1 MAELL
6 ARISSRELTEW
17 MQYYELEPFGE
28 ERADLHAAIVA
39 ATVANSNRR
48 KGKRAFKPADFMPR
62 FEKRDEPQS
71 WEQQLAIV
79 EALNSALGGTDL
91 R

>member
-6 ARISSRELTEW
+6 ARISSRELAEW

-28 ERADLHAAIVA
+28 ERADLRAAIVA
-39 ATVANSNRR
+39 TTIANSNRR

-62 FEKRDEPQS
+62 FEKKEEAQS

-79 EALNSALGGTDL
+79 EALNSALGGKDL